1 MIGHAIH
8 NKRLPLILTNQNDS
22 VTERYTMVFDTPG
35 KITDRIW
42 LVGRRESCAYL
53 VGGGNEYALLGGA
66 MAYVAP
72 DVLEQVN
79 AFGIDEQNI
88 RRIVILHSHFDH
100 CGMVPFLKRRWP
112 WATVTAS
119 QKSQDLLRK
128 QKVIDS
134 IEMLNQAM
142 IAQNGIAGPEGTYD
156 LHFSGIKVEAV
167 VGDGDV
173 LACSD
178 LSLEILEVPGHSSCS
193 IAVYIPE
200 EKALFASDAGGIPFG
215 DRIFTA
221 ANANFDLYQQSLEK
235 MAAKDVDIHLAE
247 HYGALSG
254 EKGQQFLKK
263 AIAAAAETRRSLEET
278 YAETGDVAKTTQVL
292 TDKIMGD
299 APVGFLPR
307 EVVAIVAGQ
316 MVNFIAK
323 SKSPSA

>member
-1 MIGHAIH
+1 
-8 NKRLPLILTNQNDS
+8 
-22 VTERYTMVFDTPG
+22 MVFDTPG

-42 LVGRRESCAYL
+42 LVGRKESCAYL

-72 DVLEQVN
+72 DVLGQLD
-79 AFGIDEQNI
+79 AFGIDEQKI

-119 QKSQDLLRK
+119 HKSRDLLKK
-128 QKVIDS
+128 QKVVDS
-134 IEMLNQAM
+134 IEMLNQVM
-142 IAQNGIAGPEGTYD
+142 LTQNGLTAKGKALD
-156 LHFSGIKVEAV
+156 LHFSGIEVEAV
-167 VGDGDV
+167 VRDGE
-173 LACSD
+173 LLSCND

-215 DRIFTA
+215 DKIFTA

-235 MAAKDVDIHLAE
+235 MAALDVDIHLAE
-247 HYGALSG
+247 HYGGLSG
-254 EKGQQFLKK
+254 DKGRQFLQR
-263 AIAAAAETRRSLEET
+263 AIAAAAETRRALET
-278 YAETGDVAKTTQVL
+278 AYAETGDVATTTGIVI
-292 TDKIMGD
+292 DRIMAD
-299 APVGFLPR
+299 APEGFLPR

-316 MVNFIAK
+316 MVHYIAK
-323 SKSPSA
+323 TMATN

>member
-1 MIGHAIH
+1 
-8 NKRLPLILTNQNDS
+8 
-22 VTERYTMVFDTPG
+22 MVFDTPG

-72 DVLEQVN
+72 DVLEEVE
-79 AFGIDEQNI
+79 AFGIDEHKIQ
-88 RRIVILHSHFDH
+88 RIVILHSHFDH

-142 IAQNGIAGPEGTYD
+142 IAQNGLSEKGQSLD
-156 LHFSGIKVEAV
+156 LRFSDIEVETV
-167 VGDGDV
+167 VSDGEV
-173 LACSD
+173 LTCSD

-215 DRIFTA
+215 DKIFTA

-235 MAAKDVDIHLAE
+235 MAAKDIDIHLAE

-254 EKGQQFLKK
+254 EKGRQFLRR
-263 AIAAAAETRRSLEET
+263 AIAAA
-278 YAETGDVAKTTQVL
+278 
-292 TDKIMGD
+292 
-299 APVGFLPR
+299 VG
-307 EVVAIVAGQ
+307 
-316 MVNFIAK
+316 
-323 SKSPSA
+323 

>member
-1 MIGHAIH
+1 
-8 NKRLPLILTNQNDS
+8 
-22 VTERYTMVFDTPG
+22 MVFDTPG
-35 KITDRIW
+35 KITERIW

-53 VGGGNEYALLGGA
+53 VGGGSEYALLGGA

-79 AFGIDEQNI
+79 AFGIDEHKI

-119 QKSQDLLRK
+119 RKSQELLRK

-142 IAQNGIAGPEGTYD
+142 IAQKGLTGNGQALD
-156 LHFSGIKVEAV
+156 LHFSGIEVEAV
-167 VGDGDV
+167 VSDGEV
-173 LACSD
+173 LTCSD
-178 LSLEILEVPGHSSCS
+178 LSLEIMEVPGHSSCS

-215 DRIFTA
+215 DKIFTA

-235 MAAKDVDIHLAE
+235 MAAKDVDILLAE
-247 HYGALSG
+247 HYGAQSG
-254 EKGQQFLKK
+254 PEGRQFLGK
-263 AIAAAAETRRSLEET
+263 AMAAAAETRRSLEAT
-278 YAETGDVAKTTQVL
+278 YAATGDEARTTEIV
-292 TDKIMGD
+292 TDRIMAD
-299 APVGFLPR
+299 APQGFLPR

-316 MVNFIAK
+316 MVHFIAK
-323 SKSPSA
+323 SKTS

>member
-1 MIGHAIH
+1 
-8 NKRLPLILTNQNDS
+8 
-22 VTERYTMVFDTPG
+22 MVFDTPG
-35 KITDRIW
+35 KITDHIW
-42 LVGRRESCAYL
+42 MVGRKESCAYL

-66 MAYVAP
+66 MAYVVP
-72 DVLEQVN
+72 DVLGQLD
-79 AFGIDEQNI
+79 AYGIDEQNI

-119 QKSQDLLRK
+119 QKSQDLLQK
-128 QKVIDS
+128 PKVIDS

-142 IAQNGIAGPEGTYD
+142 IAQKSLVGKGKTLD
-156 LHFSGIKVEAV
+156 LQFSGIKVEAV
-167 VGDGDV
+167 VGEGDV
-173 LACSD
+173 LTCSD
-178 LSLEILEVPGHSSCS
+178 LSLEILDVPGHSSCS

-215 DRIFTA
+215 DKIFTA

-254 EKGQQFLKK
+254 EKGRQFLTKS
-263 AIAAAAETRRSLEET
+263 IAAAAETRNDLEAI
-278 YAETGDVAKTTQVL
+278 YAETGDVARTTEIL
-292 TDKIMGD
+292 TDKVMGD

-316 MVNFIAK
+316 MVHFIAK
-323 SKSPSA
+323 SKSASV

>member
-1 MIGHAIH
+1 
-8 NKRLPLILTNQNDS
+8 
-22 VTERYTMVFDTPG
+22 MVFDTPG

-53 VGGGNEYALLGGA
+53 VGGGSEYALLGGA

-72 DVLEQVN
+72 DVLEQVE
-79 AFGIDEQNI
+79 AFGIDEQKI

-134 IEMLNQAM
+134 IEKLNQAM
-142 IAQNGIAGPEGTYD
+142 IAQNGLTGPEGAHD
-156 LHFSGIKVEAV
+156 LHFSGIEVDAV

-215 DRIFTA
+215 DKIFTA
-221 ANANFDLYQQSLEK
+221 ANANFDLYQKSLEK

-247 HYGALSG
+247 HYGAQSG
-254 EKGQQFLKK
+254 PEGRQFLGK
-263 AIAAAAETRRSLEET
+263 AMAAAAATRRDLEET
-278 YAETGDVAKTTQVL
+278 YAATGDAARTAEIV
-292 TDKIMGD
+292 TDRIMAE
-299 APVGFLPR
+299 APKGFLPR

-316 MVNFIAK
+316 MVHFIAK
-323 SKSPSA
+323 TKSLSASF